1 MPTVPT
7 ATPAIPLTSQQLYRK
22 SELKQL
28 NTECQST
35 AQLTPL
41 DDIVGQERAQQAV
54 EFAMGIKE
62 KGYNIYAIGQNGLG
76 KRTMMLRYLNRHDPI
91 KPALFDWCYVV
102 NFDDTRSPKVLKLTA
117 GMGQEFKKSIEKLM
131 LKLVR
136 ALPLAFD
143 NEMYYARAEKLKSQL
158 IQKQE
163 AALTELSEEAKQKNI
178 SLSLTMQEIIK

>member
-7 ATPAIPLTSQQLYRK
+7 AKPAIPLTSQQLYRK

-62 KGYNIYAIGQNGLG
+62 KGYNIARRTVAKYREQLG
-76 KRTMMLRYLNRHDPI
+76 IPVARLR
-91 KPALFDWCYVV
+91 K
-102 NFDDTRSPKVLKLTA
+102 
-117 GMGQEFKKSIEKLM
+117 
-131 LKLVR
+131 
-136 ALPLAFD
+136 
-143 NEMYYARAEKLKSQL
+143 
-158 IQKQE
+158 
-163 AALTELSEEAKQKNI
+163 EL
-178 SLSLTMQEIIK
+178 